1 MAKEDHQR
9 RGRLLISDCQLP
21 IGEGKA
27 NPPSLKVC
35 RGSFEK
41 LVIGNWQLTMPKG
54 EIMAEKKE
62 FRVQAKQRE
71 GRGKNDARRARREG
85 MVPITV
91 YGGGA
96 ETIAA
101 VAPARDLAA
110 ILRSESAR
118 NTIFTIEVEGV
129 GESEVMF
136 HDRQIDPVKGRLI
149 HADLTR
155 LVKGQKIE
163 VTVPLH
169 LVGEPIGVKERQ
181 GVLEQIIREIDVRCE
196 PRDIPDS
203 LDVDVS
209 NLDVH
214 DTLHVS
220 DIQVSEGVE
229 ILTDAE
235 IVIATVGIVKEEEA
249 PAPVI

>member
-1 MAKEDHQR
+1 
-9 RGRLLISDCQLP
+9 
-21 IGEGKA
+21 
-27 NPPSLKVC
+27 
-35 RGSFEK
+35 
-41 LVIGNWQLTMPKG
+41 
-54 EIMAEKKE
+54 MAEKKE
-62 FRVQAKQRE
+62 FRVQAKQRD
-71 GRGKNDARRARREG
+71 GRGKNDARRVRREG

-91 YGGGA
+91 YGGGG
-96 ETIAA
+96 ETVAA

-169 LVGEPIGVKERQ
+169 LVGEPIGVKEKQ

-196 PRDIPDS
+196 PREIPDS

-220 DIQVSEGVE
+220 DIKVAEGVE

-235 IVIATVGIVKEEEA
+235 IVIATVGIVKEEAA
-249 PAPVI
+249 PAPAAEGEEPVEPELIGKGKKEEEGAEESE

>member
-1 MAKEDHQR
+1 
-9 RGRLLISDCQLP
+9 
-21 IGEGKA
+21 
-27 NPPSLKVC
+27 
-35 RGSFEK
+35 
-41 LVIGNWQLTMPKG
+41 
-54 EIMAEKKE
+54 MAEKKD
-62 FRVQAKQRE
+62 FKVQAKVRD
-71 GRGKNDARRARREG
+71 GSGKNDARRARRDG

-96 ETIAA
+96 ETVAA

-110 ILRSESAR
+110 ILRSESGR
-118 NTIFTIEVEGV
+118 NTIFTIDVEGA
-129 GESEVMF
+129 GSSEVMF

-169 LVGEPIGVKERQ
+169 LVGEPFGVKEKQ
-181 GVLEQIIREIDVRCE
+181 GVLEQIIREIEIRCE
-196 PRDIPDS
+196 PRQIPDS

-214 DTLHVS
+214 ELLHVS
-220 DIQVSEGVE
+220 DIAVGEGVE
-229 ILTDAE
+229 ILTDPE
-235 IVIATVGIVKEEEA
+235 QVIATVGIVKEEV
-249 PAPVI
+249 APVVPAEGEEPAEPEVIGKGKKEEESGRASCRERV

>member
-1 MAKEDHQR
+1 
-9 RGRLLISDCQLP
+9 
-21 IGEGKA
+21 
-27 NPPSLKVC
+27 
-35 RGSFEK
+35 
-41 LVIGNWQLTMPKG
+41 
-54 EIMAEKKE
+54 MAEKKDYK
-62 FRVQAKQRE
+62 VQAKVRD

-96 ETIAA
+96 ETVAA
-101 VAPARDLAA
+101 VAPLRDLAA
-110 ILRSESAR
+110 ILRSEAGR
-118 NTIFTIEVEGV
+118 NTIFTIEVEGM

-169 LVGEPIGVKERQ
+169 LTGEPIGVKEKQ
-181 GVLEQIIREIDVRCE
+181 GVLEQIIREIQIRCE
-196 PRDIPDS
+196 PREIPDT

-214 DTLHVS
+214 DLLHVS
-220 DIQVSEGVE
+220 DIQVSEAIE
-229 ILTDAE
+229 ILTDPE
-235 IVIATVGIVKEEEA
+235 QVIATVGIVKEEAEAA
-249 PAPVI
+249 PATEGEEPAEPEVIGKGKKEEEGEAE

>member
-1 MAKEDHQR
+1 
-9 RGRLLISDCQLP
+9 
-21 IGEGKA
+21 
-27 NPPSLKVC
+27 
-35 RGSFEK
+35 
-41 LVIGNWQLTMPKG
+41 
-54 EIMAEKKE
+54 MAEKKDYK
-62 FRVQAKQRE
+62 VQAKVRD
-71 GRGKNDARRARREG
+71 GRGKNDARRARRDG

-96 ETIAA
+96 ETVAA
-101 VAPARDLAA
+101 VARLSDLAA
-110 ILRSESAR
+110 ILRTEAGR
-118 NTIFTIEVEGV
+118 NTIFTIEVEGM

-136 HDRQIDPVKGRLI
+136 HERQIDPVKGRLI

-169 LVGEPIGVKERQ
+169 LTGEPIGVKEQQ
-181 GVLEQIIREIDVRCE
+181 GVLEQIVREIEIRCE
-196 PRDIPDS
+196 PREIPDS

-220 DIQVSEGVE
+220 DIQVSVTVE

-235 IVIATVGIVKEEEA
+235 QVIATVGIVKEEAAATVATKGEA
-249 PAPVI
+249 PAEPEVIGKGKKEGEEEAE